1 MHYLFYVQEAGKWLD
16 YPCVDAITGTV
27 LASLAVAYE
36 CVHFSLTSALFVRY
50 GCLRVYGTSTFK
62 KC

>member
-1 MHYLFYVQEAGKWLD
+1 M
-16 YPCVDAITGTV
+16 DAITGTV

-50 GCLRVYGTSTFK
+50 GCLRVYGRQHSRNVNPSLPRLVKFPG
-62 KC
+62 